1 MNPLVLYPAIALAA
15 LLTVGGF
22 YKYGY
27 HNGWGDRD
35 GEMQIEIAR
44 KNEEA
49 RAKEQEMAKAVA
61 DKELQLRKAN
71 DVVNQKQTDLDR
83 AIRAGRVRFPSASCT
98 QAASS
103 PTPAAGN
110 SNQAPSQPDRAPDQA
125 VGDPGPT
132 ESERETLR
140 LIAEI
145 AADGDRAINQ
155 LNACV
160 NAYDE
165 MRRIVNGTP

>member
-1 MNPLVLYPAIALAA
+1 MNPLALYPAIALAA

-27 HNGWGDRD
+27 HNGWGDRN
-35 GEMQIEIAR
+35 GEMQTEIAR

-103 PTPAAGN
+103 PAPAAGN
-110 SNQAPSQPDRAPDQA
+110 SNQAPSQPDRAPDP
-125 VGDPGPT
+125 DPGPSGA
-132 ESERETLR
+132 SEAERQTLQ
-140 LIAEI
+140 LIAQI

-155 LNACV
+155 LNACID
-160 NAYDE
+160 AYDN
-165 MRRIVNGTP
+165 MRNIINAQR

>member
-49 RAKEQEMAKAVA
+49 RAKEQEMAKVVA
-61 DKELQLRKAN
+61 DKEMQLRKAN
-71 DVVNQKQTDLDR
+71 DVIDKKQTDLNA
-83 AIRAGRVRFPSASCT
+83 AIRAGRVRFPSASCA

-103 PTPAAGN
+103 PAPAAGN
-110 SNQAPSQPDRAPDQA
+110 SNQAPSQPDRAADPTPDD
-125 VGDPGPT
+125 V
-132 ESERETLR
+132 ERRTLE
-140 LIAEI
+140 AI
-145 AADGDRAINQ
+145 AAIVAEGDRAINQ
-155 LNACV
+155 LNSCV

>member
-1 MNPLVLYPAIALAA
+1 MNPLVLYPAVALAA

-49 RAKEQEMAKAVA
+49 RAKEQEMAKVVA

-71 DVVNQKQTDLDR
+71 DVIDKKQTDLNA

-103 PTPAAGN
+103 PAPAAGN
-110 SNQAPSQPDRAPDQA
+110 SNQAPSQPDRAADPTPDD
-125 VGDPGPT
+125 V
-132 ESERETLR
+132 ERRTLE
-140 LIAEI
+140 AI
-145 AADGDRAINQ
+145 AAIVAEGDRAINQ
-155 LNACV
+155 LNSCV